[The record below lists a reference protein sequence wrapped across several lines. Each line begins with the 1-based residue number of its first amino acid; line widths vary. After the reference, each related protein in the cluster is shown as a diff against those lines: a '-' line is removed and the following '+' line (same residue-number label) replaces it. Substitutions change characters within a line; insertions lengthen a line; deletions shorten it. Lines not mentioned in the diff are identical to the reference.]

1 MWPEAGGEYETTRFF
16 LAADNSSGV
25 GDPPRLWGRGRER
38 GRRLRPTERRDLRF
52 AGEIG
57 TVQWTLEDG
66 TLTFSG
72 EGIIREA
79 AWLEEPYR
87 VERDDITEVIFGD
100 GIEDFNYGLFSACG
114 NLRSVTFGDGF
125 TCVPSEAFVDC
136 ASLEEVRFGKNV
148 TRIDGWAFQRCSL
161 REVVLPEGL
170 TLINGEA
177 FQGCQDLESVTIP
190 DSVTDI
196 EESAFDGCERL
207 TIHAREGSFA
217 ERFAAARG
225 IPFAAL

>member
-1 MWPEAGGEYETTRFF
+1 M
-16 LAADNSSGV
+16 
-25 GDPPRLWGRGRER
+25 
-38 GRRLRPTERRDLRF
+38 
-52 AGEIG
+52 
-57 TVQWTLEDG
+57 
-66 TLTFSG
+66 
-72 EGIIREA
+72 
-79 AWLEEPYR
+79 
-87 VERDDITEVIFGD
+87 
-100 GIEDFNYGLFSACG
+100 
-114 NLRSVTFGDGF
+114 
-125 TCVPSEAFVDC
+125 DC

-148 TRIDGWAFQRCSL
+148 TRIDGWAFQRCGL

-177 FQGCQDLESVTIP
+177 FQGFQDLESVTIP

>member
-1 MWPEAGGEYETTRFF
+1 MKWHGFSWLLAILLALALLPGCGAKGENAGSGSAQQSGE
-16 LAADNSSGV
+16 NSA
-25 GDPPRLWGRGRER
+25 
-38 GRRLRPTERRDLRF
+38 LR
-52 AGEIG
+52 GEIG

-66 TLTFSG
+66 TLTFTG

-79 AWLEEPYR
+79 AWQEEPYR
-87 VERDDITEVIFGD
+87 VERDDITAVI
-100 GIEDFNYGLFSACG
+100 
-114 NLRSVTFGDGF
+114 FGDGF

-148 TRIDGWAFQRCSL
+148 TRIDGWAFQRCGL
-161 REVVLPEGL
+161 REVILPEGL

-225 IPFAAL
+225 IPFAAS

>member
-1 MWPEAGGEYETTRFF
+1 MKRHGFSWLLTLLLALAVLPGCGAGGEN
-16 LAADNSSGV
+16 AGGGSAQQS
-25 GDPPRLWGRGRER
+25 
-38 GRRLRPTERRDLRF
+38 
-52 AGEIG
+52 GEIG

-66 TLTFSG
+66 TLTFTG
-72 EGIIREA
+72 EGIIREV

-87 VERDDITEVIFGD
+87 VERDDITAVIFGD
-100 GIEDFNYGLFSACG
+100 GIEDFDYGLFSACR

>member
-1 MWPEAGGEYETTRFF
+1 MKRHGFSWLLAILLALAFLPGCGAGGEN
-16 LAADNSSGV
+16 AGSGSAQQS
-25 GDPPRLWGRGRER
+25 GEASA
-38 GRRLRPTERRDLRF
+38 LR
-52 AGEIG
+52 GEIG

-66 TLTFSG
+66 TLIFTG
-72 EGIIREA
+72 EGIIQEA

-87 VERDDITEVIFGD
+87 VERDDITAVIFGD
-100 GIEDFNYGLFSACG
+100 GIEDFSYGLFSACR
-114 NLRSVTFGDGF
+114 NLRGVTFGDGF

-148 TRIDGWAFQRCSL
+148 TQIDGWAFQRCGL
-161 REVVLPEGL
+161 RGVVLPEGL

-177 FQGCQDLESVTIP
+177 FQGCQDLESVTIQ

-217 ERFAAARG
+217 ERFAAVRG

>member
-1 MWPEAGGEYETTRFF
+1 MKRHGFSWLLTLLLALAILPGCGAREENAGGGSAQR
-16 LAADNSSGV
+16 S
-25 GDPPRLWGRGRER
+25 
-38 GRRLRPTERRDLRF
+38 
-52 AGEIG
+52 GEIG
-57 TVQWTLEDG
+57 TARWTLEDG
-66 TLTFSG
+66 TLTFTG

-87 VERDDITEVIFGD
+87 VERDDITAVIFGD

-114 NLRSVTFGDGF
+114 NLRSVTLGDGF

-148 TRIDGWAFQRCSL
+148 TRIDGWAFQLCGL
-161 REVVLPEGL
+161 REVILPEGL

-196 EESAFDGCERL
+196 EESAFDGCECL

-225 IPFAAL
+225 IPFSAS

>member
-1 MWPEAGGEYETTRFF
+1 MKRHGVSWLLAILLALAILPGCGAREENAGSGSAQQSGETSI
-16 LAADNSSGV
+16 LQ
-25 GDPPRLWGRGRER
+25 
-38 GRRLRPTERRDLRF
+38 
-52 AGEIG
+52 GEIG

-66 TLTFSG
+66 TLTFTG

-87 VERDDITEVIFGD
+87 VERDDITAVIFGD

-148 TRIDGWAFQRCSL
+148 TRIDGWAFQRCGL
-161 REVVLPEGL
+161 KEVVLPEGL

-217 ERFAAARG
+217 ERFAAALG
-225 IPFAAL
+225 IPFSAS